1 MEKKLKE
8 GTTLVVDRYSFSG
21 VAFTSAKEKEGIDLD
36 WCKTVHLRCTSELS
50 FEFEDDMEAP
60 ERGLIAPDC
69 VMYLKISARV
79 RLPDYYTRLP

>member
-36 WCKTVHLRCTSELS
+36 WCKVCGCLSLGVRVSE
-50 FEFEDDMEAP
+50 FGCA
-60 ERGLIAPDC
+60 G
-69 VMYLKISARV
+69 V
-79 RLPDYYTRLP
+79 

>member
-36 WCKTVHLRCTSELS
+36 WCKVLS
-50 FEFEDDMEAP
+50 KQ
-60 ERGLIAPDC
+60 I
-69 VMYLKISARV
+69 RV
-79 RLPDYYTRLP
+79 T